1 MKYIR
6 IRRESLE
13 PDGILIRD
21 RMRAEIN
28 EEAVSRLMAS
38 IKEIG
43 LQTPPTVR
51 WMGDE
56 PVLIAGR
63 HRVEACK
70 RLGIPFIDCIV
81 HEGDERTSRM
91 WEIAENLHRADLTA
105 LERSEHIAEW
115 VRLAEDKPAQV
126 APVSKGGRG
135 NTGGIN
141 AATRDLGIDRTDAQR
156 SIKVAGLAP
165 EAKQAARE
173 AGIDDNQAAL
183 LRVAQGPSPAAQ
195 LAAIRQERDTAEA
208 HKRNRE
214 TDRAIALTEAQQFG
228 EWLLARTDLNELP
241 VIISWLEGTKAKD
254 VIAAL
259 RREAA

>member
-28 EEAVSRLMAS
+28 EDAVSRLMAS

-70 RLGIPFIDCIV
+70 RLGIPLIECIV

-105 LERSEHIAEW
+105 LERDGHAYVLRDAS
-115 VRLAEDKPAQV
+115 
-126 APVSKGGRG
+126 GRYTPDG
-135 NTGGIN
+135 W
-141 AATRDLGIDRTDAQR
+141 ARRAVQLFRDLRADRIVAEANFGGAMVEATIRAIDQTVPVKMVTASRGKQVRAEPIVALYEQR
-156 SIKVAGLAP
+156 RVHHVGGFP
-165 EAKQAARE
+165 ELEDQLCGWDPME
-173 AGIDDNQAAL
+173 G
-183 LRVAQGPSPAAQ
+183 GPSP
-195 LAAIRQERDTAEA
+195 
-208 HKRNRE
+208 
-214 TDRAIALTEAQQFG
+214 DRLDALVWALTEITGGHAPMRISP
-228 EWLLARTDLNELP
+228 EALAASR
-241 VIISWLEGTKAKD
+241 V
-254 VIAAL
+254 VL
-259 RREAA
+259 RPPGLSAMNFRH